1 MKITRYAATDVTT
14 AQNND
19 FEGQELE
26 EQDAGEVEASDL
38 GNNTDRWE
46 DTFLKKFTTHKKI
59 SDVLQTLSGTLVIL
73 IPQSSK

>member
-19 FEGQELE
+19 FEELE

-38 GNNTDRWE
+38 GNNTDR
-46 DTFLKKFTTHKKI
+46 
-59 SDVLQTLSGTLVIL
+59 
-73 IPQSSK
+73 

>member
-38 GNNTDRWE
+38 GNNTDR
-46 DTFLKKFTTHKKI
+46 
-59 SDVLQTLSGTLVIL
+59 
-73 IPQSSK
+73 